1 MSRPSA
7 PNLASARERGMTLIE
22 VLAAAVIGTVLVG
35 GVMAAFLTAM
45 RLGQQGGGT
54 SEAATYAQETLE
66 RYRNHIACDDA
77 AWFNPATCAFAGPVG
92 GTPAP
97 ALPGGALYGTAAR
110 TYTVTAADCDGVGG
124 PGDCFKVVTTVTW
137 TPPS

>member
-7 PNLASARERGMTLIE
+7 PNLASAWERGMTLIE

-77 AWFNPATCAFAGPVG
+77 AWFNPATCAFVGPIAGSPV
-92 GTPAP
+92 P
-97 ALPGGALYGTAAR
+97 ALPGGALFGGATR
-110 TYTVTAADCDGVGG
+110 TYSVAAADCDGVGG
-124 PGDCFKVVTTVTW
+124 AGDCFKVMTKVAW
-137 TPPS
+137 TPP